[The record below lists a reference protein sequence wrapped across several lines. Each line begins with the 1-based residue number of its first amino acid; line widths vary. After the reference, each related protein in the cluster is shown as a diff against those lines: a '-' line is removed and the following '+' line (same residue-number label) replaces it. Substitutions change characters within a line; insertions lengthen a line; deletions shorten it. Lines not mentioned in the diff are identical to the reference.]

1 MQEHYYLWKLKFV
14 KGEKIKKKNI
24 DKYDRDNIFYSS
36 WSGEYTY
43 VPKVQLS
50 DEEIDRLLKL
60 RKAYNFKLLTDCAVW
75 ITIGIV
81 IYLVF
86 NT

>member
-1 MQEHYYLWKLKFV
+1 M
-14 KGEKIKKKNI
+14 IKRKNI
-24 DKYDRDNIFYSS
+24 NKNNSDNVFYSS

-60 RKAYNFKLLTDCAVW
+60 RKAYNFKLLTNCAVL
-75 ITIGIV
+75 ITVGIV
-81 IYLVF
+81 IFLIF
-86 NT
+86 